1 MVVYLQ
7 DNEVILKMNF
17 IMKHGLKLKY
27 AENSYKGE
35 YFYFPQFVFND
46 NA

>member
-1 MVVYLQ
+1 
-7 DNEVILKMNF
+7 
-17 IMKHGLKLKY
+17 MKDEYYYEAHYLKLKY